1 MSITTEAYDQLKIDK
16 LKLYLQAQAEKGSPR
31 YYEVFVDNLKAV
43 HKTNDVAEFDSYEDY
58 MTEDTDKIRILIY
71 STNAASPRND
81 QYCYRMKKMDEPKQ
95 QITVA
100 PALSGLE
107 IENRIEEKLQT
118 HRDKWEYDLLKKELE
133 QTKKQLK
140 EAEEYAEKLETEVAQ
155 FRGKKLHWGNVN
167 LGELASVVVE
177 GIVRR
182 NPQMLAKL
190 PGGEALAGIIEEDNK
205 KSATSTPV
213 IETEVSFK
221 KKTSNEGV
229 QEAIVLNDEE
239 KGYLDFMRGIAESF
253 DDGEIIL
260 LTQVIT
266 KLEENP
272 SQLKPVAEL
281 LNVDVN
287 EVLKSAGQI
296 KVNQ

>member
-71 STNAASPRND
+71 STNMTSPRND
-81 QYCYRMKKMDEPKQ
+81 QYCYRMKKIEEPKQ

-140 EAEEYAEKLETEVAQ
+140 EAEEYAGKLETEVAQ

-205 KSATSTPV
+205 KSVMTTPAV
-213 IETEVSFK
+213 ETEVSFK
-221 KKTSNEGV
+221 KKSNEVV
-229 QEAIVLNDEE
+229 QDAVVLNDEE
-239 KGYLDFMRGIAESF
+239 KGYLDFMRGVAESF
-253 DDGEIIL
+253 DDEEIIL

-266 KLEENP
+266 KLEQDTT
-272 SQLKPVAEL
+272 QLKPVAEL
-281 LNVDVN
+281 LNIDVI
-287 EVLKSAGQI
+287 EVLKAAG
-296 KVNQ
+296 KS